1 MNAKAVYIYLSV
13 KANRQS
19 MINKIE
25 KGFKNKDIN
34 INKDL
39 EVEEFQKG
47 FLENWKDLEK
57 FPKANEDLIGLS
69 NEEKKAKIKKLKLQ
83 FCEWVSGEDAIA
95 EGYKYAFEKKEHIKG
110 QMVGAGRSVASKVKA
125 GVQIITG
132 KKIGRNDLCS
142 CESGIKYKKCCG
154 RNN

>member
-1 MNAKAVYIYLSV
+1 MNTKAVYIYLSV

-25 KGFKNKDIN
+25 KGFRNKDIN
-34 INKDL
+34 INKDP
-39 EVEEFQKG
+39 EVENFQKG
-47 FLENWKDLEK
+47 FLTHWKDLEK
-57 FPKANEDLIGLS
+57 FPEANEDLVGLS
-69 NEEKKAKIKKLKLQ
+69 DDEKKVKIKELKMQ
-83 FCEWVSGEDAIA
+83 FSEWVSSENAIDD
-95 EGYKYAFEKKEHIKG
+95 GYKHAFEKKEHIKE
-110 QMVGAGRSVASKVKA
+110 QMAGAGRSVASKVKA

>member
-69 NEEKKAKIKKLKLQ
+69 NEEKKAKIK
-83 FCEWVSGEDAIA
+83 
-95 EGYKYAFEKKEHIKG
+95 
-110 QMVGAGRSVASKVKA
+110 
-125 GVQIITG
+125 
-132 KKIGRNDLCS
+132 N
-142 CESGIKYKKCCG
+142 
-154 RNN
+154 